1 MLSFL
6 STRRKVL
13 TAAARCWLPI
23 RSRVFA
29 PISALVSIAL
39 SLSWAA
45 SAAAATPISIAGETL
60 TSASGSVS
68 MVVPSCPLGFVNDNG
83 TFTVSGTA
91 TGPYPGTFAESGT
104 LAFSGSNR
112 GPLSFFHV
120 YFNASFTITSP
131 GALPIT
137 GTLSDQGFGARC
149 PSANVYSLF
158 NNPASYT
165 LTGNYSG
172 SGAVG
177 WPASGALV
185 NAAFH
190 TDTSQATVTENFA
203 Q

>member
-1 MLSFL
+1 M
-6 STRRKVL
+6 
-13 TAAARCWLPI
+13 PI
-23 RSRVFA
+23 PS
-29 PISALVSIAL
+29 LVSIAL
-39 SLSWAA
+39 SLSFAA
-45 SAAAATPISIAGETL
+45 SATAATPISIAGETL
-60 TSASGSVS
+60 STTSGSVR

-104 LAFSGSNR
+104 VAFSGTNR

-131 GALPIT
+131 GALSIT
-137 GTLSDQGFGARC
+137 GTVSDPSFGARC
-149 PSANVYSLF
+149 PTASAYTLF

-172 SGAVG
+172 SGAMG

-190 TDTSQATVTENFA
+190 TDTSQANITENFA
-203 Q
+203 R